1 MYWLDPCTY
10 YSMILKE
17 QIKENNME
25 NKMGHFIGWKFG
37 VPVNVFHHGYI
48 IKDCYCLTHESDV
61 SFRVVNSEGGG
72 TYYPKSDGYT
82 YELIPHKNLF
92 AAFSP
97 RYPVCQ
103 SPARTAYCN
112 SGIGEPQMNQID
124 SCGTND
130 LSPYSTATLT
140 IDGKIIELS
149 AETTAELKKKL
160 GI

>member
-17 QIKENNME
+17 QRKENNME
-25 NKMGHFIGWKFG
+25 NKMGHFTGWKFG
-37 VPVNVFHHGYI
+37 VPVRVTAKSHRDQAAVSGEIRLIDEDNSHFVLVNKKRGVCVICNKGDYI
-48 IKDCYCLTHESDV
+48 
-61 SFRVVNSEGGG
+61 
-72 TYYPKSDGYT
+72 

-92 AAFSP
+92 TAFSP

-140 IDGKIIELS
+140 VDGKTIELS
-149 AETTAELKKKL
+149 A
-160 GI
+160 